1 MIYFLLAVVLLISL
15 VLIAFVWEKLG
26 AIDARIDQVVQF
38 QASLIR
44 SIEDID
50 TTNRGELSAIR
61 AHKRD
66 IDSHITALKRHEER
80 IDKINL
86 QVNELSKEIAKEDNS
101 LYNESYGDPEVIDF
115 MDQMYLNKEGKLK

>member
-15 VLIAFVWEKLG
+15 VLIAFIWDKLG
-26 AIDARIDQVVQF
+26 AIDERIDSLVAF
-38 QASLIR
+38 QSSLNSRIGNL
-44 SIEDID
+44 ETMEKD
-50 TTNRGELSAIR
+50 TLVTIK
-61 AHKRD
+61 AHKKQLD
-66 IDSHITALKRHEER
+66 KQITTLKRHEDYM
-80 IDKINL
+80 DKINL